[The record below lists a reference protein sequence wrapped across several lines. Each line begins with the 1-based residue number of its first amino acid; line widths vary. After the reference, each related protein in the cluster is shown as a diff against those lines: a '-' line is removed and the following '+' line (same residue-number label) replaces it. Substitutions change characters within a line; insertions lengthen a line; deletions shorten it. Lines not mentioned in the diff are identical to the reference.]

1 MIANECASLGYMKRP
16 LLVLAV
22 LMTVAVVSASCSG
35 SSGSTSTKTTTAG
48 GATTT
53 SAAST
58 GGSGAGSSS
67 VKDACTA
74 LPRATITS
82 ITGKDLGTG
91 ELEKAAS
98 STICRYYVD
107 TGLAL
112 SVEIDPGSQIDHAK
126 SSEVA
131 YGLECNEISDIGDKA
146 YFCTGSAHGP
156 GKVGEVIWTDGD
168 HVFYVTYN
176 EGDGTPTKDVPLKLA
191 NALQV

>member
-1 MIANECASLGYMKRP
+1 MRLPSR
-16 LLVLAV
+16 LLPAVLAATA
-22 LMTVAVVSASCSG
+22 LLAACSG
-35 SSGSTSTKTTTAG
+35 SSGGNASTTTVAG

-53 SAAST
+53 STTGNASSD
-58 GGSGAGSSS
+58 GAGAGSSS

-74 LPRATITS
+74 LPPATITS

-112 SVEIDPGSQIDHAK
+112 SVEIDPGSQIDRAK